1 MRPSKSAKKG
11 YFAKVSLCNLIE
23 IYCIMNF
30 ERRNNIR
37 LKPGEV
43 TFVAMRP
50 EFFKLGK
57 LRDISSN
64 GLSFN
69 YLAAGLSSKEDNN
82 KCSLDVD
89 IFTSSNMY
97 YLSGIPCKII
107 YDNEINKKTPSLVD
121 LEYRQCGLQFIKLSG
136 KFISRLNFFLSRHA
150 VNSLNKNFMP
160 FVNQQAV

>member
-1 MRPSKSAKKG
+1 
-11 YFAKVSLCNLIE
+11 
-23 IYCIMNF
+23 MNS

-37 LKPGEV
+37 LQPEEV

-69 YLAAGLSSKEDNN
+69 YLSSRLSNREDNKN

-89 IFTSSNMY
+89 IFTSSNIY

-107 YDNEINKKTPSLVD
+107 YDNVINRKTPSLID
-121 LEYRQCGLQFIKLSG
+121 LQYRQCGLQFIKLSG
-136 KFISRLNFFLSRHA
+136 KFISRLNFFLSRHTA
-150 VNSLNKNFMP
+150 NSLNKIL
-160 FVNQQAV
+160 VNSQAV

>member
-1 MRPSKSAKKG
+1 
-11 YFAKVSLCNLIE
+11 
-23 IYCIMNF
+23 MNS

-57 LRDISSN
+57 LLDISSN

-69 YLAAGLSSKEDNN
+69 YLAPGLFSKEDNKN
-82 KCSLDVD
+82 KYSLDVD

-136 KFISRLNFFLSRHA
+136 KFINRLNLFLSRHA
-150 VNSLNKNFMP
+150 VNSLNKN
-160 FVNQQAV
+160 VNQQAV

>member
-1 MRPSKSAKKG
+1 
-11 YFAKVSLCNLIE
+11 
-23 IYCIMNF
+23 MNS

-57 LRDISSN
+57 LMDISSD

-69 YLAAGLSSKEDNN
+69 YLTTDLFGKKDNKN
-82 KCSLDVD
+82 QCSLDVD
-89 IFTSSNMY
+89 IFTSSNLY

-107 YDNEINKKTPSLVD
+107 YDNEINKKMPSLVD

-136 KFISRLNFFLSRHA
+136 KFTSRLNFFLSRHA
-150 VNSLNKNFMP
+150 VNNLNKNFIP
-160 FVNQQAV
+160 LLPNELFDVTRI